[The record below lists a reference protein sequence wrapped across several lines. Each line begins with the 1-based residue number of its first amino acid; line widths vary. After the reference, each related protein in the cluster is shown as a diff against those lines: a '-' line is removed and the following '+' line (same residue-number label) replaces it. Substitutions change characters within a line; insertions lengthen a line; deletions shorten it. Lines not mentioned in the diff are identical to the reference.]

1 MFLVGPH
8 SLKVKKALFLA
19 ESSEPSF
26 KLLGMH
32 PRRNNQ
38 LPVLLGP
45 LSPDGLEFHA
55 VKKS

>member
-1 MFLVGPH
+1 MVGPN

-32 PRRNNQ
+32 PRRSNQ

-55 VKKS
+55 VKTS